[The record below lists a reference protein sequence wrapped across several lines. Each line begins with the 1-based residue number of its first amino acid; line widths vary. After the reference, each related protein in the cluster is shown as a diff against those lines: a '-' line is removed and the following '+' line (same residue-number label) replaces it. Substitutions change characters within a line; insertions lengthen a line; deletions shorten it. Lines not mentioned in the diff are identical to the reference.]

1 MKNQLFSIITLA
13 LLTLV
18 ACKQPA
24 AVEESEAP
32 DYALFD
38 RNVEVVRSFIKAHS
52 DENLDAVQAIL
63 SDTLQYSP
71 PAYNGNQWLGKEEL
85 LTALK
90 SYHDNFE
97 NLKFIEGIALSDS
110 IVNGFWSGSVFPKEN
125 ANSDGTN
132 VRCYGTWSATHTAS
146 GKEIG
151 AKWFGLIGVNSD
163 GQIISFSDYF
173 DVNGLAVQIA
183 AQEEVEE

>member
-1 MKNQLFSIITLA
+1 MKNQLICISIA

-24 AVEESEAP
+24 AVEESESP

-38 RNVEVVRSFIKAHS
+38 KNVEVVRSFIKAHS
-52 DENLDAVQAIL
+52 EENLDAVKAII

-71 PAYNGNQWLGKEEL
+71 AEYNGNQWLGKEEF
-85 LTALK
+85 LTSLK
-90 SYHDNFE
+90 GYHDNFE
-97 NLKFIEGIALSDS
+97 NIQFKEGIVLPDGLE
-110 IVNGFWSGSVFPKEN
+110 NGFWSGSVFPKET
-125 ANSDGTN
+125 ADSAGIN
-132 VRCYGTWSATHTAS
+132 VRSYGTWSATHTAS

-151 AKWFGLIGVNSD
+151 VKWFALVGVNSD
-163 GQIISFSDYF
+163 GQIASFSDYF

-183 AQEEVEE
+183 AQEEAE

>member
-1 MKNQLFSIITLA
+1 MKNQLICISIA

-24 AVEESEAP
+24 AVEESESP

-38 RNVEVVRSFIKAHS
+38 KNVEVVRSFIKAHS
-52 DENLDAVQAIL
+52 EENLDAIQAIL

-71 PAYNGNQWLGKEEL
+71 ADYNGNQWLGKEEFI
-85 LTALK
+85 TALK
-90 SYHDNFE
+90 GYHDNFE
-97 NLKFIEGIALSDS
+97 NLKFVSGIVTADAK
-110 IVNGFWSGSVFPKEN
+110 VNGFWSGSVFPKET

-132 VRCYGTWSATHTAS
+132 VRSYGTWSATHTAS

-151 AKWFGLIGVNSD
+151 AKWFALVGVNSD
-163 GQIISFSDYF
+163 GQIASFSDYF
-173 DVNGLAVQIA
+173 DVNGLAAQIA